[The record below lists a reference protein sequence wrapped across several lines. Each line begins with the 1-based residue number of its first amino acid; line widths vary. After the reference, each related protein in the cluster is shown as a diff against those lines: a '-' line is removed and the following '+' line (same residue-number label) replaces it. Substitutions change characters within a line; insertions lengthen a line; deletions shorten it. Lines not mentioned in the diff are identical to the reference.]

1 MRRLQYESY
10 EQGPA
15 SPYLPLEPFVGLPT
29 VTMTETKTLP
39 SPDRCKGA
47 KAGDATWQHQ
57 SLLQRD
63 LLSHALT
70 KVALPRP
77 GVGLSLPGWRQVVP
91 THARA
96 RRLEQMVSWGRGM
109 LVVSDTFS
117 DSLLLTH
124 SLAYTRTNVGW
135 GREQERVPGD
145 R

>member
-1 MRRLQYESY
+1 MNHKGELNVFGTSNV
-10 EQGPA
+10 A
-15 SPYLPLEPFVGLPT
+15 SF
-29 VTMTETKTLP
+29 
-39 SPDRCKGA
+39 
-47 KAGDATWQHQ
+47 
-57 SLLQRD
+57 
-63 LLSHALT
+63 
-70 KVALPRP
+70 P